1 VRLGTRD
8 LRGFLTGGLDEVA
21 VYPYVLAPQE
31 IRRHWLLGSKGRH
44 PK

>member
-1 VRLGTRD
+1 
-8 LRGFLTGGLDEVA
+8 LDEVA
-21 VYPYVLAPQE
+21 VYPSVLTPQE